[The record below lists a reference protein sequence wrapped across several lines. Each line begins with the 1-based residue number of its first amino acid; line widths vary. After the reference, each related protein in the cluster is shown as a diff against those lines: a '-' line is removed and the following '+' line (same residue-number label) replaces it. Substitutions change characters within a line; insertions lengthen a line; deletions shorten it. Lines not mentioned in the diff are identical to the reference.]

1 MWKLYKRAVGVK
13 RERNRDI
20 DMKIKYVEEL
30 VGIPKKNIRFYEEQG
45 LLAPVRA
52 ENGYRE
58 YGQAD
63 VDRLM
68 QIKLLRKLGV
78 PIEEIKRIFQGSIHQ
93 DDCLDRHLDELE
105 RQKENLAKMQAISEQ
120 IIGSHV
126 TLQNLDTE
134 NYLNQVE
141 SMEKEGTSFMD
152 VEKTD
157 RRRKKLMGAII
168 PGIVMILI
176 LTASIAAIA
185 WMNTIEKIPVI
196 VNIILL
202 GLPAIVII
210 CIVAAI
216 IGRMKEIKG
225 GEEDEASKY

>member
-1 MWKLYKRAVGVK
+1 
-13 RERNRDI
+13 
-20 DMKIKYVEEL
+20 MKIKQVEEL
-30 VGIPKKNIRFYEEQG
+30 VGITRKNIRFYEEQG
-45 LLAPVRA
+45 LLAPGRA

-78 PIEEIKRIFQGSIHQ
+78 PIEEIKRIFQGSIHL

-120 IIGSHV
+120 IIASHV
-126 TLQNLDTE
+126 TLQNLDTD

-176 LTASIAAIA
+176 LAASIAAIA

>member
-1 MWKLYKRAVGVK
+1 
-13 RERNRDI
+13 
-20 DMKIKYVEEL
+20 MKIKYVEEL
-30 VGIPKKNIRFYEEQG
+30 VGITKKNIRFYEEQG
-45 LLAPVRA
+45 LLAPDRA

-78 PIEEIKRIFQGSIHQ
+78 PIEEIKRIFQGSIHL

-120 IIGSHV
+120 IIASHV

-141 SMEKEGTSFMD
+141 TMEKEGKSFMD

-176 LTASIAAIA
+176 LAASIAAIA

>member
-1 MWKLYKRAVGVK
+1 
-13 RERNRDI
+13 
-20 DMKIKYVEEL
+20 MKIKYVEEL
-30 VGIPKKNIRFYEEQG
+30 VGITKKNIRFYEEQG
-45 LLAPVRA
+45 LLAPDRA

-78 PIEEIKRIFQGSIHQ
+78 PIEEIKRIFQGSIHL
-93 DDCLDRHLDELE
+93 DDSLDRHLDELE

-120 IIGSHV
+120 IIASHV

-176 LTASIAAIA
+176 LAASIAAIA

-202 GLPAIVII
+202 GLPVIVII

>member
-1 MWKLYKRAVGVK
+1 
-13 RERNRDI
+13 
-20 DMKIKYVEEL
+20 MKIKYVEEL
-30 VGIPKKNIRFYEEQG
+30 VGITKKNIRFYEEQG
-45 LLAPVRA
+45 LLAPDRA

-78 PIEEIKRIFQGSIHQ
+78 PIEEIKRIFQGSIHL

-120 IIGSHV
+120 IIASHV

-141 SMEKEGTSFMD
+141 SMEKEGKSFMD

-176 LTASIAAIA
+176 LAASIAAIA

-202 GLPAIVII
+202 GLPVIVII

>member
-1 MWKLYKRAVGVK
+1 
-13 RERNRDI
+13 
-20 DMKIKYVEEL
+20 MKIKYVEEL
-30 VGIPKKNIRFYEEQG
+30 VGITKKNIRFYEEQG
-45 LLAPVRA
+45 LLAPDRA

-78 PIEEIKRIFQGSIHQ
+78 PIEEIKRIFQGSIHL

-105 RQKENLAKMQAISEQ
+105 RQKENLAKMQVISEQ
-120 IIGSHV
+120 IIASHV

-176 LTASIAAIA
+176 LAASIAAIA

>member
-1 MWKLYKRAVGVK
+1 
-13 RERNRDI
+13 
-20 DMKIKYVEEL
+20 MKIKYVEEL
-30 VGIPKKNIRFYEEQG
+30 VGITKKNIRFYEEQG
-45 LLAPVRA
+45 LLAPDRA

-78 PIEEIKRIFQGSIHQ
+78 PIEEIKRIFQGSIHL

-105 RQKENLAKMQAISEQ
+105 RQKENLAKMQVISEQ
-120 IIGSHV
+120 IIASHV

-141 SMEKEGTSFMD
+141 SMEKEGKSFMD

>member
-1 MWKLYKRAVGVK
+1 
-13 RERNRDI
+13 
-20 DMKIKYVEEL
+20 MKIKYVEEL
-30 VGIPKKNIRFYEEQG
+30 VGITKKNIRFYEEQG
-45 LLAPVRA
+45 LLAPDRA

-78 PIEEIKRIFQGSIHQ
+78 PIEEIKRIFQGSIHLG
-93 DDCLDRHLDELE
+93 DCLDRHLDELE

-120 IIGSHV
+120 IIASHV

-176 LTASIAAIA
+176 LAASIAAIA

>member
-1 MWKLYKRAVGVK
+1 
-13 RERNRDI
+13 
-20 DMKIKYVEEL
+20 MKIKYVEEL
-30 VGIPKKNIRFYEEQG
+30 VGITKKNIRFYEEQG
-45 LLAPVRA
+45 LLAPDRA

-78 PIEEIKRIFQGSIHQ
+78 PIEEIKRIFQGSIHL

-120 IIGSHV
+120 IIASHV

-141 SMEKEGTSFMD
+141 SMEKEGKSFMD

-168 PGIVMILI
+168 SGIVMILI

>member
-1 MWKLYKRAVGVK
+1 
-13 RERNRDI
+13 
-20 DMKIKYVEEL
+20 MKIKQVEEL
-30 VGIPKKNIRFYEEQG
+30 VGITRKNIRFYEEQG
-45 LLAPVRA
+45 LLAPDRA

-78 PIEEIKRIFQGSIHQ
+78 PIEEIKRIFQGSIHL

-120 IIGSHV
+120 IIASHV

-176 LTASIAAIA
+176 LAASIAAIA

>member
-1 MWKLYKRAVGVK
+1 
-13 RERNRDI
+13 
-20 DMKIKYVEEL
+20 MKIKYVEEL
-30 VGIPKKNIRFYEEQG
+30 VGITKKNIRFYEEQG
-45 LLAPVRA
+45 LLAPDRA

-78 PIEEIKRIFQGSIHQ
+78 PIEEIKRIFQGSIHL

-120 IIGSHV
+120 IIASHV

-176 LTASIAAIA
+176 LAASIASIA

>member
-1 MWKLYKRAVGVK
+1 
-13 RERNRDI
+13 
-20 DMKIKYVEEL
+20 MKIKYVEEL
-30 VGIPKKNIRFYEEQG
+30 VGITKKNIRFYEEQG
-45 LLAPVRA
+45 LLAPDRA

-78 PIEEIKRIFQGSIHQ
+78 PIEEIKRIFQGSIHL

-120 IIGSHV
+120 IIASHV

-157 RRRKKLMGAII
+157 GRRKKLMGAII

-176 LTASIAAIA
+176 LAASIAAIA

>member
-1 MWKLYKRAVGVK
+1 
-13 RERNRDI
+13 
-20 DMKIKYVEEL
+20 MKIKYVEEL
-30 VGIPKKNIRFYEEQG
+30 VGITKKNIRFYEEQG
-45 LLAPVRA
+45 LLAPGRA

-78 PIEEIKRIFQGSIHQ
+78 PIEEIKRIFQGSIHL

-105 RQKENLAKMQAISEQ
+105 RQKENLAKMQVISEQ
-120 IIGSHV
+120 LIASHV

-176 LTASIAAIA
+176 LAASIAAIA

>member
-1 MWKLYKRAVGVK
+1 
-13 RERNRDI
+13 
-20 DMKIKYVEEL
+20 MKIKYVEEL
-30 VGIPKKNIRFYEEQG
+30 VGITKKNIRFYEEQG
-45 LLAPVRA
+45 LLAPDRA

-78 PIEEIKRIFQGSIHQ
+78 PIEEIKRIFQGSIHL

-120 IIGSHV
+120 IIASHV

-176 LTASIAAIA
+176 LAASIAAIA
-185 WMNTIEKIPVI
+185 WMNTIEKSPVI

-210 CIVAAI
+210 CIVAVI

>member
-1 MWKLYKRAVGVK
+1 
-13 RERNRDI
+13 
-20 DMKIKYVEEL
+20 
-30 VGIPKKNIRFYEEQG
+30 
-45 LLAPVRA
+45 
-52 ENGYRE
+52 
-58 YGQAD
+58 
-63 VDRLM
+63 
-68 QIKLLRKLGV
+68 
-78 PIEEIKRIFQGSIHQ
+78 
-93 DDCLDRHLDELE
+93 
-105 RQKENLAKMQAISEQ
+105 
-120 IIGSHV
+120 
-126 TLQNLDTE
+126 
-134 NYLNQVE
+134 
-141 SMEKEGTSFMD
+141 MD
-152 VEKTD
+152 VEKTA

>member
-1 MWKLYKRAVGVK
+1 MT
-13 RERNRDI
+13 
-20 DMKIKYVEEL
+20 IKYVEEL
-30 VGIPKKNIRFYEEQG
+30 VGITKKNIRFYEEQG
-45 LLAPVRA
+45 LLAPDRA

-78 PIEEIKRIFQGSIHQ
+78 PIEEIKRIFQGSIHL

-120 IIGSHV
+120 IIASHV

-176 LTASIAAIA
+176 LAASIAAIA

>member
-1 MWKLYKRAVGVK
+1 
-13 RERNRDI
+13 
-20 DMKIKYVEEL
+20 MKIKYVEEL
-30 VGIPKKNIRFYEEQG
+30 VGITKKNIRFYEEQG
-45 LLAPVRA
+45 LLAPDRA

-78 PIEEIKRIFQGSIHQ
+78 PIEEIKRIFQGSIHL

-105 RQKENLAKMQAISEQ
+105 RQKENLAKMQDISEQ
-120 IIGSHV
+120 IIASHV

-176 LTASIAAIA
+176 LAASIAAIA

>member
-1 MWKLYKRAVGVK
+1 
-13 RERNRDI
+13 
-20 DMKIKYVEEL
+20 MKIKYVEEL
-30 VGIPKKNIRFYEEQG
+30 VGITKKNIRFYEEQG
-45 LLAPVRA
+45 LLAPDRA

-78 PIEEIKRIFQGSIHQ
+78 PIEEIKRIFQGSIHL

-105 RQKENLAKMQAISEQ
+105 RQKENLAKMQVISEQ
-120 IIGSHV
+120 IIASHV

-141 SMEKEGTSFMD
+141 SMEKEGKSFMD

-157 RRRKKLMGAII
+157 RRRKMLMGAII

>member
-1 MWKLYKRAVGVK
+1 
-13 RERNRDI
+13 
-20 DMKIKYVEEL
+20 MKIKYVEEL
-30 VGIPKKNIRFYEEQG
+30 VGITKKNIRFYEEQG
-45 LLAPVRA
+45 LLAPDRA

-58 YGQAD
+58 YGPAD

-78 PIEEIKRIFQGSIHQ
+78 PIEEVKRIFQGSIHL

-120 IIGSHV
+120 IIASHV

-168 PGIVMILI
+168 SGIVMILI
-176 LTASIAAIA
+176 LAASIAAIA

>member
-1 MWKLYKRAVGVK
+1 
-13 RERNRDI
+13 
-20 DMKIKYVEEL
+20 MKIKYVEEL
-30 VGIPKKNIRFYEEQG
+30 VGITKKNIRFYEEQG
-45 LLAPVRA
+45 LLAPDRA

-58 YGQAD
+58 YGPAD

-78 PIEEIKRIFQGSIHQ
+78 PIEEIKRIFQGSIHL

-120 IIGSHV
+120 IIASHV

-176 LTASIAAIA
+176 LAASIAAIA

>member
-1 MWKLYKRAVGVK
+1 
-13 RERNRDI
+13 
-20 DMKIKYVEEL
+20 MKIKYVEEL
-30 VGIPKKNIRFYEEQG
+30 VGITKKNIRFYEEQG
-45 LLAPVRA
+45 LLAPDRA

-78 PIEEIKRIFQGSIHQ
+78 PIEEVHRIFQGRIHL

-105 RQKENLAKMQAISEQ
+105 RQKENLAKMQVISEQ
-120 IIGSHV
+120 IIASHV

-176 LTASIAAIA
+176 LAASIASIA

>member
-1 MWKLYKRAVGVK
+1 
-13 RERNRDI
+13 
-20 DMKIKYVEEL
+20 MKIKYVEEL
-30 VGIPKKNIRFYEEQG
+30 VGITKKNIRFYEEQG
-45 LLAPVRA
+45 LLAPDRA

-78 PIEEIKRIFQGSIHQ
+78 PIEEIKRIFQGSIHL

-120 IIGSHV
+120 IIASHV

-176 LTASIAAIA
+176 LAASIAAIA

-196 VNIILL
+196 ANIILL

>member
-1 MWKLYKRAVGVK
+1 
-13 RERNRDI
+13 
-20 DMKIKYVEEL
+20 MKIKYVEEL
-30 VGIPKKNIRFYEEQG
+30 VGITKKNIRFYEEQG
-45 LLAPVRA
+45 LLAPDRA

-78 PIEEIKRIFQGSIHQ
+78 PIEEIKRIFQGSIHL

-120 IIGSHV
+120 IIASHV

-176 LTASIAAIA
+176 LAASIAAIA

-225 GEEDEASKY
+225 GEGDEASKY

>member
-1 MWKLYKRAVGVK
+1 
-13 RERNRDI
+13 
-20 DMKIKYVEEL
+20 MKIKYVEEL
-30 VGIPKKNIRFYEEQG
+30 VGITKKNIRFYEEQG
-45 LLAPVRA
+45 LLAPDRA

-68 QIKLLRKLGV
+68 QIRLLRKLGV
-78 PIEEIKRIFQGSIHQ
+78 PIEEIKRIFQGSIHL

-120 IIGSHV
+120 IIASHV

-141 SMEKEGTSFMD
+141 SMEKEGKSFMD

-176 LTASIAAIA
+176 LAASIAAIA

>member
-1 MWKLYKRAVGVK
+1 
-13 RERNRDI
+13 
-20 DMKIKYVEEL
+20 MKIKYVEEL
-30 VGIPKKNIRFYEEQG
+30 VGITKKNIRFYEEQG
-45 LLAPVRA
+45 LLAPDRA

-58 YGQAD
+58 YGPAD

-78 PIEEIKRIFQGSIHQ
+78 PIEEIKRIFQGSIHL

-105 RQKENLAKMQAISEQ
+105 RQKENLAKMQVISEQ
-120 IIGSHV
+120 IIASHV

-176 LTASIAAIA
+176 LAASIAAIA

>member
-1 MWKLYKRAVGVK
+1 
-13 RERNRDI
+13 
-20 DMKIKYVEEL
+20 MKIKYVEEL
-30 VGIPKKNIRFYEEQG
+30 VGITKKNIRFYEEQG
-45 LLAPVRA
+45 LLAPDRA

-58 YGQAD
+58 YGPAD

-78 PIEEIKRIFQGSIHQ
+78 PIEEIKRIFQGSIHL

-105 RQKENLAKMQAISEQ
+105 RQKENLAKMQVISEQ
-120 IIGSHV
+120 IIASHV

-141 SMEKEGTSFMD
+141 SMEKEGTSLMD

-176 LTASIAAIA
+176 LAASIAAIA

-216 IGRMKEIKG
+216 IGRMKEI
-225 GEEDEASKY
+225 

>member
-1 MWKLYKRAVGVK
+1 MT
-13 RERNRDI
+13 
-20 DMKIKYVEEL
+20 IKYVEEL
-30 VGIPKKNIRFYEEQG
+30 VGITKKNIRFYEEQG
-45 LLAPVRA
+45 LLAPDRA

-78 PIEEIKRIFQGSIHQ
+78 PIEEIKRIFQESIHL

-120 IIGSHV
+120 IIASHV

-176 LTASIAAIA
+176 LAASIAAIA

>member
-1 MWKLYKRAVGVK
+1 
-13 RERNRDI
+13 
-20 DMKIKYVEEL
+20 MKIKYVEEL
-30 VGIPKKNIRFYEEQG
+30 VGITKKNIRFYEEQG
-45 LLAPVRA
+45 LLAPDRA

-78 PIEEIKRIFQGSIHQ
+78 PIEEIKRIFQGSIHL

-120 IIGSHV
+120 IIASHV

-176 LTASIAAIA
+176 LAASIAAIA

-202 GLPAIVII
+202 GLPVIVII

>member
-1 MWKLYKRAVGVK
+1 
-13 RERNRDI
+13 
-20 DMKIKYVEEL
+20 MKIKYVEEL
-30 VGIPKKNIRFYEEQG
+30 VGITKKNIRFYEEQG
-45 LLAPVRA
+45 LLAPDRA

-68 QIKLLRKLGV
+68 QIKLLRKLGM
-78 PIEEIKRIFQGSIHQ
+78 PIEEIKRIFQGSIHL
-93 DDCLDRHLDELE
+93 DDSLDRHLDELE

-120 IIGSHV
+120 IIASHV

-141 SMEKEGTSFMD
+141 SMEKEGKSFMD

-176 LTASIAAIA
+176 LAASIAAIA

>member
-1 MWKLYKRAVGVK
+1 
-13 RERNRDI
+13 
-20 DMKIKYVEEL
+20 MKIKYVEEL
-30 VGIPKKNIRFYEEQG
+30 VGITKKNIRFYEEQG
-45 LLAPVRA
+45 LLAPDRA

-78 PIEEIKRIFQGSIHQ
+78 PIEEIKRIFQGSIHL

-105 RQKENLAKMQAISEQ
+105 RQKENLAKMQVISEQ
-120 IIGSHV
+120 IIASHV

-141 SMEKEGTSFMD
+141 SMEKEGKSFMD

-157 RRRKKLMGAII
+157 RRRKKLTGAII

-176 LTASIAAIA
+176 LAASIAAIA

>member
-1 MWKLYKRAVGVK
+1 
-13 RERNRDI
+13 
-20 DMKIKYVEEL
+20 MKIKYVEEL
-30 VGIPKKNIRFYEEQG
+30 VGITKKNIRFYEEQG
-45 LLAPVRA
+45 LLAPDRA

-78 PIEEIKRIFQGSIHQ
+78 PIEEIKRIFQGSIHL

-120 IIGSHV
+120 IIASHV

-141 SMEKEGTSFMD
+141 SMEKEGKSFMD

-176 LTASIAAIA
+176 LAASIAAIA
-185 WMNTIEKIPVI
+185 WMNTIVKIPVI

>member
-1 MWKLYKRAVGVK
+1 
-13 RERNRDI
+13 
-20 DMKIKYVEEL
+20 MKIKYVEEL
-30 VGIPKKNIRFYEEQG
+30 VGITKKNIRFYEEQG
-45 LLAPVRA
+45 LLAPDRA

-68 QIKLLRKLGV
+68 QIRLLRKLGV
-78 PIEEIKRIFQGSIHQ
+78 PIEEIKRIFQGSIHL

-120 IIGSHV
+120 IIASHV

-176 LTASIAAIA
+176 LAASIAAIA

>member
-1 MWKLYKRAVGVK
+1 
-13 RERNRDI
+13 
-20 DMKIKYVEEL
+20 MKIKYVEEL
-30 VGIPKKNIRFYEEQG
+30 VGITKKNIRFYEEQG
-45 LLAPVRA
+45 LLAPDRA

-78 PIEEIKRIFQGSIHQ
+78 PIEEIKRIFQGSIHL

-120 IIGSHV
+120 IIASHV

-176 LTASIAAIA
+176 LAALIAAIA

>member
-1 MWKLYKRAVGVK
+1 
-13 RERNRDI
+13 
-20 DMKIKYVEEL
+20 MKIKYVEEL
-30 VGIPKKNIRFYEEQG
+30 VGITKKNIRFYEEQG
-45 LLAPVRA
+45 LLAPDRA

-78 PIEEIKRIFQGSIHQ
+78 PIEEIKRIFQGSIHL

-120 IIGSHV
+120 IIASHV

-168 PGIVMILI
+168 SGIVMILI
-176 LTASIAAIA
+176 LAASIAATA

>member
-1 MWKLYKRAVGVK
+1 
-13 RERNRDI
+13 
-20 DMKIKYVEEL
+20 MKIKYVEEL
-30 VGIPKKNIRFYEEQG
+30 VGITKKNIRFYEEQG
-45 LLAPVRA
+45 LLAPDRA

-78 PIEEIKRIFQGSIHQ
+78 PIEEIKRIFQGSIHL
-93 DDCLDRHLDELE
+93 DDSLDRHLDELE

-120 IIGSHV
+120 IIASHV

-176 LTASIAAIA
+176 LAASIASIA

>member
-1 MWKLYKRAVGVK
+1 
-13 RERNRDI
+13 
-20 DMKIKYVEEL
+20 MKIKYVEEL
-30 VGIPKKNIRFYEEQG
+30 VGITKKNIRFYEEQG
-45 LLAPVRA
+45 LLAPDRA

-78 PIEEIKRIFQGSIHQ
+78 PIEEIKRIFQGSIHL

-105 RQKENLAKMQAISEQ
+105 RQKENLAKMQVISEQ
-120 IIGSHV
+120 IIASHV

-176 LTASIAAIA
+176 LAASIAAIA

-216 IGRMKEIKG
+216 IGRMNEIKG

>member
-1 MWKLYKRAVGVK
+1 
-13 RERNRDI
+13 
-20 DMKIKYVEEL
+20 MKIKYVEEL
-30 VGIPKKNIRFYEEQG
+30 VGITKKNIRFYEEQG
-45 LLAPVRA
+45 LLAPDRA

-78 PIEEIKRIFQGSIHQ
+78 PIEEIKRIFQGSIHL

-120 IIGSHV
+120 IIASHV

-176 LTASIAAIA
+176 LAASIAAIA

>member
-1 MWKLYKRAVGVK
+1 
-13 RERNRDI
+13 
-20 DMKIKYVEEL
+20 MKIKFVEEL
-30 VGIPKKNIRFYEEQG
+30 VGITKKNIRFYEEQG
-45 LLAPVRA
+45 LLTPDRA

-78 PIEEIKRIFQGSIHQ
+78 PIEEIKRIFHGNIRL

-105 RQKENLAKMQAISEQ
+105 RQKENLTKMQAISGQ
-120 IIGSHV
+120 IIASHV
-126 TLQNLDTE
+126 TLQDLDTE
-134 NYLNQVE
+134 SYLNQVE
-141 SMEKEGTSFMD
+141 CMEKEGTSFMD
-152 VEKTD
+152 VEKMD

-168 PGIVMILI
+168 PGLIMILI
-176 LTASIAAIA
+176 LASSLAAIV
-185 WMNTIEKIPVI
+185 WMNTIEKFPVA
-196 VNIILL
+196 VYVILMA
-202 GLPAIVII
+202 LPVIVII

>member
-1 MWKLYKRAVGVK
+1 
-13 RERNRDI
+13 
-20 DMKIKYVEEL
+20 MKIKYVEEL
-30 VGIPKKNIRFYEEQG
+30 VGITKKNIRFYEEQG
-45 LLAPVRA
+45 LLAPDRA

-78 PIEEIKRIFQGSIHQ
+78 PIEEIKRIFQGSIHL

-105 RQKENLAKMQAISEQ
+105 RQKENLAKMQVISEQ
-120 IIGSHV
+120 IIASHV

-176 LTASIAAIA
+176 LAASIAAIA

-216 IGRMKEIKG
+216 IGRMEEIKG

>member
-1 MWKLYKRAVGVK
+1 
-13 RERNRDI
+13 
-20 DMKIKYVEEL
+20 MKIKYVEEL
-30 VGIPKKNIRFYEEQG
+30 VGITKKNIRFYEEQG
-45 LLAPVRA
+45 LLAPDRA

-78 PIEEIKRIFQGSIHQ
+78 PIEEIKRIFQGSIHL

-120 IIGSHV
+120 IIASHV

-141 SMEKEGTSFMD
+141 SMEKEGKSFMD

-176 LTASIAAIA
+176 LAASIAAIA

-202 GLPAIVII
+202 GLLAIVII